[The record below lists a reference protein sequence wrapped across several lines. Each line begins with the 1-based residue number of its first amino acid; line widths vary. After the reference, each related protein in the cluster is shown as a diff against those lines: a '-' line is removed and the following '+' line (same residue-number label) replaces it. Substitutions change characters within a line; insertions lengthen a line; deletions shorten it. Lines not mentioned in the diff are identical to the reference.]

1 MFLLFMGGFTAI
13 MKQHNYFYIFD
24 SHSRDEQSLSI
35 VGRTS
40 VILKFYDLREVKKY
54 IQSFLS
60 RIQSLKQSYFCNLQ
74 FVPINIDRAL
84 SSNIL
89 NHYQR
94 FIRRPGY
101 QEHFINKL
109 FDGGFISNSTDS
121 HRKKKEYNPP
131 VETPKK
137 LLKTRRKKGTT
148 FPIILNK
155 KENLLKKKFQEFD

>member
-137 LLKTRRKKGTT
+137 TIK
-148 FPIILNK
+148 NK
-155 KENLLKKKFQEFD
+155 KKKRYDVPNYTQQEGKFVKEKVSRI